1 MSKEGDQQN
10 KKDGGVLKGTHE
22 TNQNSINCFSSPFK
36 LNDSLNNLTENI
48 NKSVKIQDGVSI
60 SDDNDITGGLTENL
74 PFLSDEI
81 DSYERAVVENNTEW
95 LKSRCKII
103 DNIAFDLSATT
114 AGDVGLPLVNEGANE
129 MDSLPTLTVTETDI
143 KIGQSQ
149 SGIETLTY
157 DTDPMIPLCSEGG
170 SLPGD
175 SIYLLQQ
182 STSNVNQNL
191 ALDSAQNVSA
201 DSALSVLPS
210 SVDLGIDKEL
220 SQVTK
225 NFEFTVNEDLH
236 QKNVVLMASDANNF
250 TANNTDVGNLGD
262 SNMRLCVKD
271 GVLSII
277 TKQDESEEGTST
289 LLNEYAEGLDTLET
303 SKKLEVE
310 TQHARASKEIVNPVA
325 ERKLHQPKIPATQN
339 HLVPIQPAEE
349 KNKPIVLYQNQTGN
363 DKSTIQAD
371 YTLATI
377 SISNDKTSNS
387 TKILVDTD
395 QGQRLYQINIA
406 DFLSQEDRKSQSA
419 SSVVVVP
426 YQEVPTN
433 IEENGSSQTD
443 SGKSQVPV
451 SQDSQAQLTAGVTG
465 QGKIVPFAHFVLTLF
480 FMNIHAKLHPL

>member
-129 MDSLPTLTVTETDI
+129 MDSLPTLSVTETDI
-143 KIGQSQ
+143 KIDQSQ

-182 STSNVNQNL
+182 STSNVSQNL
-191 ALDSAQNVSA
+191 ALDSAQNVRA

-289 LLNEYAEGLDTLET
+289 LLNEYAEGLDTLGR

-310 TQHARASKEIVNPVA
+310 TQHASEEIIDVNPVA
-325 ERKLHQPKIPATQN
+325 ERKLHQPKTTATQN
-339 HLVPIQPAEE
+339 RLVPIQPAEE

-443 SGKSQVPV
+443 LGKSQDPV
-451 SQDSQAQLTAGVTG
+451 SQDSQTQLTAGVTG
-465 QGKIVPFAHFVLTLF
+465 QGKVVLFAVPRLILSLPFSS
-480 FMNIHAKLHPL
+480 